1 MLQIIENEDDS
12 HDASDEFKSFVA
24 SFFWVVQIIFHINIF
39 MLNIIQ

>member
-12 HDASDEFKSFVA
+12 HDACDEFKSFAA
-24 SFFWVVQIIFHINIF
+24 SSFWVVQIIFHINIF